1 MKKTKMAIVGMV
13 ALIAIVALGSIAAAT
28 SSSDGG
34 NEKNVT
40 LDGITFNIPD
50 GYKIMDNYTADNEKN
65 ATDQGSE
72 YLFNERGYNNSE
84 GKEFQVAVVS
94 FMNEEDYGIVDVTAA
109 LIGDEK
115 TVNGVDGYMSGSEKR
130 FTLFAYVA
138 GEGKMVLI
146 TAEDPNL
153 FEDIIVPN

>member
-1 MKKTKMAIVGMV
+1 MAIVGIV
-13 ALIAIVALGSIAAAT
+13 ALIAIIALGSIAAAT
-28 SSSDGG
+28 SSDGG

-40 LDGITFNIPD
+40 LDGVTFNIPD
-50 GYKIMDNYTADNEKN
+50 GYKIMDNFTSTNVKD
-65 ATDQGSE
+65 ATDDGSE

-84 GKEFQVAVVS
+84 GKQFQVVVVS
-94 FMNEEDYGIVDVTAA
+94 FIDEADFGTVNVTVP

-115 TVNGVDGYMSGSEKR
+115 TINGVDGYMSGTDKR
-130 FTLFAYVA
+130 FTLYAYVA

-146 TAEDPNL
+146 SAEDPNL